1 MHYKN
6 KILDDAV
13 EIAIKHILKQYEDS
27 FSNGIHYCNW
37 DDVSEAI
44 HELLNIQEN

>member
-1 MHYKN
+1 MHYQN
-6 KILDDAV
+6 EILDEAV

-44 HELLNIQEN
+44 RELLNIQED

>member
-6 KILDDAV
+6 KILDEAV

-27 FSNGIHYCNW
+27 FSNGIHYCNC
-37 DDVSEAI
+37 DAVSEAI

>member
-6 KILDDAV
+6 KILDEAV

-27 FSNGIHYCNW
+27 FSNGIHYCSW
-37 DDVSEAI
+37 DDVSEAM

>member
-6 KILDDAV
+6 KILDEAV

-27 FSNGIHYCNW
+27 FSDGIHYCNW
-37 DDVSEAI
+37 DDVDEAI

>member
-6 KILDDAV
+6 KILNEAV
-13 EIAIKHILKQYEDS
+13 EIAIKHILEQYEDS
-27 FSNGIHYCNW
+27 FSNCIHYCNW

-44 HELLNIQEN
+44 RELLNIEED